1 VRQQES
7 EPVSVG
13 GYPLDG
19 ILGDL
24 GAVGERQTLIAD
36 LLRSIRVRS
45 SVFARPELRA
55 PWGFNL
61 VEEGAAFH
69 IVTRG
74 RCLLEI
80 EDAPAPIVLSEG
92 DFVVL
97 PRGGTHVVRDAQ
109 TTQPVLL
116 DRLLKSR
123 GREKDGVFRA
133 GGTGATTGL
142 VCGRIHFDD
151 VSSLLLLTVL
161 PPVIHVKKKAGRSAF
176 WLGATMAQA
185 GNELDAGRLGADVVI
200 ARMADILF
208 VQAVAA
214 YLEDNAD
221 TIQSGWLGA
230 LRDPK
235 IGPALAL
242 LHHQPD
248 RAWSVVSLANELG
261 LSRSAFAA
269 RFAQL
274 VGESPLRYLARLRLN
289 VAASRLRSSDEKMS
303 SIAANLG
310 YESDS
315 GFNKAFKQRYG
326 ETPGHYR
333 RRFSARTGV

>member
-1 VRQQES
+1 METNGRTG
-7 EPVSVG
+7 PVEVA
-13 GYPLDG
+13 PRR
-19 ILGDL
+19 
-24 GAVGERQTLIAD
+24 AVIAD

-55 PWGFNL
+55 PWGFTL

-69 IVTRG
+69 IVTSG

-80 EDAPAPIVLSEG
+80 EGAAPIALSEG

-97 PRGGTHVVRDAQ
+97 PRGGRHVVRDAR
-109 TTQPVLL
+109 TTRPVLL
-116 DRLLKSR
+116 DGVLKAR
-123 GREKDGVFRA
+123 GRAKDGVFRA
-133 GGTGATTGL
+133 GGGGAATGL
-142 VCGRIHFDD
+142 VCGRIRFED
-151 VSSLLLLTVL
+151 VSSLLLLAVL
-161 PPVIHVKKKAGRSAF
+161 PPVIHVQKKDGRLGS
-176 WLGATMAQA
+176 WLGATIEQA
-185 GNELDAGRLGADVVI
+185 ESDLDAGRLGADVVT

-208 VQAVAA
+208 IQAVAA

-221 TIQSGWLGA
+221 TIQSGWLAA

-242 LHHQPD
+242 LHQQPD

-274 VGESPLRYLARLRLN
+274 VGESPLRYLARVRLN
-289 VAASRLRSSDEKMS
+289 VAAMRLRSSDEKMS
-303 SIAANLG
+303 SIAATLG
-310 YESDS
+310 YASDS
-315 GFNKAFKQRYG
+315 GFTKAFKQRYG

-333 RRFSARTGV
+333 RRLSARVGV

>member
-1 VRQQES
+1 MQRS
-7 EPVSVG
+7 EQPRAG
-13 GYPLDG
+13 GHAGNGHFELAPRR
-19 ILGDL
+19 
-24 GAVGERQTLIAD
+24 AVIAE
-36 LLRSIRVRS
+36 LLRSVRVRS

-55 PWGFNL
+55 PWGFRL
-61 VEEGAAFH
+61 VEEEAAFH
-69 IVTRG
+69 IVTSG
-74 RCLLEI
+74 SCLLEI
-80 EDAPAPIVLSEG
+80 ESAPAPIVLSEG

-97 PRGGTHVVRDAQ
+97 PRGGTHVVRNAR
-109 TTQPVLL
+109 TSQPVLL
-116 DRLLKSR
+116 DGLLKSR
-123 GREKDGVFRA
+123 GRQRDGVFRF
-133 GGTGATTGL
+133 GGSGPATGL
-142 VCGRIHFDD
+142 VCGRMQFED

-161 PPVIHVKKKAGRSAF
+161 PPVIHVKSEGRHAAS
-176 WLGATMAQA
+176 WLGATMEHA
-185 GNELDAGRLGADVVI
+185 GNELNAGRLGADVVI
-200 ARMADILF
+200 ARIADILF
-208 VQAVAA
+208 IRAVAA
-214 YLEDNAD
+214 YLEANAD
-221 TIQSGWLGA
+221 TIQSGWLAA
-230 LRDPK
+230 LRDPT

-303 SIAANLG
+303 SIATTVG
-310 YESDS
+310 YESGS

-333 RRFSARTGV
+333 RRYSARTGV